1 MTFHFMFEQSGTFK
15 NEAKKLGYAAYD
27 YDIKNDFEETD
38 HIVDL
43 FEQIETAFEGGYS
56 VFDTISPEDIIIA
69 FFPCVRFSEQNI
81 INIRGNNC
89 GMKNWTLEQKL
100 IYGFEKCDEMA
111 YFFKLVSK
119 LVVVTLRKGLRLIIE
134 NPYGEQHFLT
144 RYWCLQPKIIDHNR
158 RENGDYYKKPT
169 QYFFVNLE
177 PKNNFLFEPIEWAD
191 PKRIE
196 FTRNQVERSLIH
208 PQYAN
213 RFLRRY
219 VI

>member
-1 MTFHFMFEQSGTFK
+1 M
-15 NEAKKLGYAAYD
+15 
-27 YDIKNDFEETD
+27 
-38 HIVDL
+38 
-43 FEQIETAFEGGYS
+43 
-56 VFDTISPEDIIIA
+56 FDTISPEDIIIA
-69 FFPCVRFSEQNI
+69 FFPCVRFSAQNI
-81 INIRGNNC
+81 INIRGNNF

-111 YFFKLVSK
+111 YFFKLISK
-119 LVVVTLRKGLRLIIE
+119 LVIVALWKELKLIIE

-144 RYWCLQPKIIDHNR
+144 RYWCLQPKIIDQNR

-169 QYFFVNLE
+169 QYFFVNCE
-177 PKNNFLFEPIEWAD
+177 PKNSSINFLFEPIEWVD
-191 PKRIE
+191 VKRIE
-196 FTRNQVERSLIH
+196 ITRNQVERSLIH